1 MLGDVT
7 DLHHQWDLHQYT
19 LRRDS
24 MYAAQTQRDP
34 QYWTRSGT
42 RLPHKLHPLRTHN
55 SSKHYIPLAERIRET
70 AYVWDKSFAMG
81 RNRAKGKSGHD
92 RTTASTCADCAHPTD
107 NMAHMLLTCTH
118 PDIIHIREDVHQ
130 AHHNKLDKLRTR
142 TLPHPWFYT
151 AITKLAKA
159 AWNPATPQVERYW
172 TGHITATQMADA
184 FGRHIS
190 SSLLEHQFHVLE
202 KSIASILLPLYDGGL
217 RMLRNRGHRHHNVD
231 TAPAAPVP
239 THAKQRQPQDTH
251 PTPKVLQL
259 LQATSTPRTT
269 LSARAQTRQRQAQ
282 PLRKQLLL
290 TCGRNPTST
299 TSTIST
305 TDLHSHIHLASP
317 TLHIIHGTGPP
328 DTLPKGRPP
337 D

>member
-1 MLGDVT
+1 MAITTHMNQLSQAVK
-7 DLHHQWDLHQYT
+7 
-19 LRRDS
+19 S
-24 MYAAQTQRDP
+24 
-34 QYWTRSGT
+34 
-42 RLPHKLHPLRTHN
+42 HPLRTHH

-159 AWNPATPQVERYW
+159 
-172 TGHITATQMADA
+172 
-184 FGRHIS
+184 
-190 SSLLEHQFHVLE
+190 
-202 KSIASILLPLYDGGL
+202 
-217 RMLRNRGHRHHNVD
+217 
-231 TAPAAPVP
+231 
-239 THAKQRQPQDTH
+239 
-251 PTPKVLQL
+251 
-259 LQATSTPRTT
+259 TSTPRTT

-290 TCGRNPTST
+290 TCGTHLNNQHHLHHRLALSYTSRLTHPPHNPW
-299 TSTIST
+299 
-305 TDLHSHIHLASP
+305 HRPARHIAQ
-317 TLHIIHGTGPP
+317 
-328 DTLPKGRPP
+328 R
-337 D
+337 